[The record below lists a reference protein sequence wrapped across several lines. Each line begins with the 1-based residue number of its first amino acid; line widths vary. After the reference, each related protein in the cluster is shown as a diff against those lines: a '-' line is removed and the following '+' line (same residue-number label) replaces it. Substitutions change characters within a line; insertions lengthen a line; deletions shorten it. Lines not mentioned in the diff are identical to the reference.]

1 MSTLTDA
8 EVDYL
13 NSQPLGRLAT
23 VGPDGRPHVTP
34 VGVFYDPETE
44 TVVIGGA
51 GDMPASKKFRDAQR
65 TPDVAVVVDDLE
77 TVDPWAP
84 RGIEVRGRAE
94 TLTQGWRGGRKAP
107 RRGVRVQPRLDPDP
121 PPTDPGVGS
130 RHRLIRAIRAGCVV
144 RDDRI
149 SGAVGCRLSADDP
162 VLRRARLIG
171 RDRGPARGGRAGRRR
186 ATRGAS
192 RPSRLACGHRAPSAA
207 RAAPA
212 SPASSVERMARPTPS
227 PSPPA
232 CRALLQRSY
241 APSSGWPQ
249 RWQR

>member
-84 RGIEVRGRAE
+84 RGIEIRGRAE
-94 TLTQGWRGGRKAP
+94 TLTQGGEEVGRRLGAGFAFDPAWIRIHP
-107 RRGVRVQPRLDPDP
+107 RRILAWGLD
-121 PPTDPGVGS
+121 TGS
-130 RHRLIRAIRAGCVV
+130 FE
-144 RDDRI
+144 
-149 SGAVGCRLSADDP
+149 LSA
-162 VLRRARLIG
+162 
-171 RDRGPARGGRAGRRR
+171 RDVSSGTIESA
-186 ATRGAS
+186 
-192 RPSRLACGHRAPSAA
+192 APSAA
-207 RAAPA
+207 
-212 SPASSVERMARPTPS
+212 
-227 PSPPA
+227 
-232 CRALLQRSY
+232 
-241 APSSGWPQ
+241 G
-249 RWQR
+249 